1 MHYGPYPGLYLTLA
15 LIYMGLGETNKAFEW
30 LETAREEGDPILHN
44 IKAKAAFKPLHSDP
58 RWRTLLQKMGLI

>member
-1 MHYGPYPGLYLTLA
+1 MSLYILSTTSP
-15 LIYMGLGETNKAFEW
+15 IYTGLGEIDKAFEW

-44 IKAKAAFKPLHSDP
+44 IKANAAFKPLHSDP